1 VLISRSVLTDV
12 LAHAVED
19 APRECCGLLVGTA
32 GSIVR
37 SVRARN
43 LEHGTTRYTIDPKD
57 HFNAIRAARVDGLDV
72 VGAYHSHPLSAAS
85 PSPTDIAE
93 ANSGADF
100 VYVIVSVVSAD
111 VRAFRIAA
119 GHFEQVPLI
128 SDP

>member
-1 VLISRSVLTDV
+1 MLISRSVLADL
-12 LAHAVED
+12 LAHAVQD

-43 LEHGTTRYTIDPKD
+43 LENGTTRYTIDPKD

-72 VGAYHSHPLSAAS
+72 VGAYHSHPVSAAS
-85 PSPTDIAE
+85 PSPTDLAE

-100 VYVIVSVVSAD
+100 VYVIVSVVNAD

-128 SDP
+128 PDP